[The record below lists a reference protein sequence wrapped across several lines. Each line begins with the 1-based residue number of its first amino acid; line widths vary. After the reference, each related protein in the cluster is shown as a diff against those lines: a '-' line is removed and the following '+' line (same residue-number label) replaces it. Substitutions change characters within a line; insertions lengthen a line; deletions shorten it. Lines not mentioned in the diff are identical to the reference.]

1 MSLLSAVTFAVAI
14 FAASAFKA
22 TLPSSIFRSSRSLQM
37 TAVQLTP
44 DGGVVKETITK
55 GQGKKIEAGDI
66 LAIEFAAYVKG
77 SKTPFAQGNRE
88 KFIARDGS
96 LIKGWDIAVDSMTV
110 GEAAKFV
117 CTAPYAYGSKGV
129 APVIAPNSD
138 VEIQLTILAWLGNQL
153 RPESLFQKDLDI
165 DPFVAST
172 PEAIQADFENMQVCH
187 WQKIPFGVCFSQSL
201 PRPIN
206 VSCRPQISCH
216 RRRRQTIST
225 LGVSLTSISTASR
238 TFRLV
243 SAAVTSSPLRVVKK
257 LHGTS
262 TPTLRFRQ

>member
-1 MSLLSAVTFAVAI
+1 
-14 FAASAFKA
+14 
-22 TLPSSIFRSSRSLQM
+22 M
-37 TAVQLTP
+37 TAIQLTP
-44 DGGVVKETITK
+44 DGGVVKEIISQ

-117 CTAPYAYGSKGV
+117 CKAPYAYGPKGV
-129 APVIAPNSD
+129 VPVIAPNSD

-187 WQKIPFGVCFSQSL
+187 WQ
-201 PRPIN
+201 RPTSVYAFLNHKYARFN
-206 VSCRPQISCH
+206 VHCPK
-216 RRRRQTIST
+216 
-225 LGVSLTSISTASR
+225 GG
-238 TFRLV
+238 
-243 SAAVTSSPLRVVKK
+243 KD
-257 LHGTS
+257 
-262 TPTLRFRQ
+262 